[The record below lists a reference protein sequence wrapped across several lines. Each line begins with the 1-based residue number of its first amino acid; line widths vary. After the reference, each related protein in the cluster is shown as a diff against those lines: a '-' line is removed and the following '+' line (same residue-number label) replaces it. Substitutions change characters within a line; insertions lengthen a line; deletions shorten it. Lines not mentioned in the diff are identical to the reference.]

1 MSSFFRLAFHVDYDY
16 QISTGIGR
24 YGLELM
30 RAWMR
35 LGYDLEVWKW
45 RYAKKLPPL
54 EEGLESRSH
63 YFPYPQRL
71 SKYVWPR
78 VAAKLRGVDWVH
90 SANCDLLP
98 VNPVFRQICMVHDLG
113 PVKLG
118 HMKPDWETRMWRKRL
133 DLVARRADCIA
144 VNSRCTMNE
153 LLEAYPETEG
163 RVFLTPLGIDHFTM
177 KGKSTESGSHLLA
190 VGTVEPRKNVDG
202 LLRAMAVLRDRGETP
217 PLVIAGK
224 DGYRAQEYHRLCTEL
239 ALDDQVTFNGYVS
252 DRELAELYANALCLV
267 HVAHHEGF
275 GIPVPEAFTWGLPV
289 VASNVGGIGEF
300 FSEAAWMV
308 DPGDTESVAAGIE
321 QALQQGVT
329 DVQKQTR
336 ERLRS
341 ELTWKECALRTAEA
355 LEIMSR

>member
-1 MSSFFRLAFHVDYDY
+1 MSSFSRVAFHMDYDH

-30 RAWMR
+30 RAWLK

-45 RYAKKLPPL
+45 RYSKKLPPL

-71 SKYVWPR
+71 SKYVWPG
-78 VAAKLRGVDWVH
+78 VAARLRGVGWVH

-98 VNPVFRQICMVHDLG
+98 ASRAFRQICMVHDLG

-118 HMKPDWETRMWRKRL
+118 HMKPDRETRMWKRRL
-133 DLVARRADCIA
+133 DDVARRADCIT
-144 VNSRCTMNE
+144 VNSRCTMDE
-153 LLEAYPETEG
+153 LLEAYPETKG
-163 RVFLTPLGIDHFTM
+163 RVFLTPLGIDHFTTQ
-177 KGKSTESGSHLLA
+177 GKSTATGRHLLA
-190 VGTVEPRKNVDG
+190 VGTVEPRKNIDG
-202 LLRAMAVLRDRGETP
+202 LLRAMAVLRDRRDVP

-224 DGYRAQEYHRLCTEL
+224 DGYRAEEYHRLCSEL
-239 ALDDQVTFNGYVS
+239 SLENLVTFTGYIS
-252 DRELAELYANALCLV
+252 DARLAELFGNALCLV

-300 FSEAAWMV
+300 FSDAAWMV
-308 DPGDTESVAAGIE
+308 DPEDTDSVALGIQE
-321 QALQQGVT
+321 ALQKGVT
-329 DVQKQTR
+329 DAQKRTR
-336 ERLRS
+336 ERLRG
-341 ELTWKECALRTAEA
+341 ELTWKKCARRTAEA
-355 LEIMSR
+355 LEAMSR